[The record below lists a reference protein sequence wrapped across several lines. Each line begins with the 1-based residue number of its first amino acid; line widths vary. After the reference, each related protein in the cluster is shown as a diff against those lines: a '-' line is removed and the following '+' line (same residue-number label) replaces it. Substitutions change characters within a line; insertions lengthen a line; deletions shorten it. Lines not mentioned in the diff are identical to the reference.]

1 LYVYTIETIK
11 QLKTIIMTKHIADQ
25 IETIIHKGGFV
36 IVNLRSL
43 VDVLEDIRSVESI
56 NKEFQEAFEDIE
68 KRRGAI
74 HPDTKK
80 ELFRYINCNEKYHH
94 KNNYDGKLRS

>member
-1 LYVYTIETIK
+1 
-11 QLKTIIMTKHIADQ
+11 MTKHIANQ
-25 IETIIHKGGFV
+25 IEKIIHKGGFV

-56 NKEFQEAFEDIE
+56 NKEFQKAFEDIE

-80 ELFRYINCNEKYHH
+80 ELFRYINCNEKYHY